1 MKYRKLLQLYDAIF
15 AEKPVERRVLVSK
28 LLELA
33 KVYRFEQTGAYQLS
47 APLGNNRD
55 YAMIIGLLKGL
66 LFLKYLEMACVLKGG
81 ESMDVSLLTV
91 KDELKDFIQQMGY
104 SESQTSLILLG
115 LLINQVARKQYNHN
129 LTSKPILDKLN
140 YQGMN
145 PGKLQRLSTDVFAKI
160 KQYKALYPA
169 NEKMYADHTMLLHK
183 NLKRWDLSDQ
193 ENVFYVLSGYAL
205 GTRIM
210 GVQKEEET
218 IAT

>member
-1 MKYRKLLQLYDAIF
+1 
-15 AEKPVERRVLVSK
+15 
-28 LLELA
+28 
-33 KVYRFEQTGAYQLS
+33 
-47 APLGNNRD
+47 
-55 YAMIIGLLKGL
+55 
-66 LFLKYLEMACVLKGG
+66 
-81 ESMDVSLLTV
+81 MDVSLLTV
-91 KDELKDFIQQMGY
+91 KDELKDFIQKMGY

-115 LLINQVARKQYNHN
+115 MLINQVARKQYDHN

-205 GTRIM
+205 GTRRL
-210 GVQKEEET
+210 GLERAEEIVERKS
-218 IAT
+218 I